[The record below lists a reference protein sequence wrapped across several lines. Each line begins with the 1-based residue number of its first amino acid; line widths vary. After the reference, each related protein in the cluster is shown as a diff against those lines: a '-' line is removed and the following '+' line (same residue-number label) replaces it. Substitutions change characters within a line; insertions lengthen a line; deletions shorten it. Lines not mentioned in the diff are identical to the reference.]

1 MGKGRNQKFSLGH
14 VEIPIRD
21 PSREINQEVRGKVTT
36 LCHQH
41 IRWFV
46 KPSNWMRPPGGKVWM
61 KKKRCVKPQLSG
73 KPTFRVWETRKK
85 WPVN

>member
-21 PSREINQEVRGKVTT
+21 PSREINWEVRGKVTT

-46 KPSNWMRPPGGKVWM
+46 KPSN
-61 KKKRCVKPQLSG
+61 
-73 KPTFRVWETRKK
+73 
-85 WPVN
+85 